1 MASLSRSG
9 GRKKDDAVW
18 QVFEYCADIGKS
30 RCLVKNKNDKPC
42 NEKLNGKN
50 PTNLKVHYTP
60 CISALVLSRL
70 DYCSPCLLDYRG
82 QQSHH
87 CRASRKLQLDSSW
100 ICHHA
105 IMSVRLRRSSIGC
118 WCTTT
123 SSSSWL
129 CSCSKHALVSVLYI
143 WETPWHWRVKTPVG
157 TICALLTPPT
167 TLFHEWVQ
175 SLGREHS
182 VLLDQLFGT
191 LLPSPRDQQTPFW
204 VSNGSSKHT
213 FLIYI
218 LTVFSLSLL
227 FCAFTQTF
235 VLPGRPG
242 LMQAYH

>member
-1 MASLSRSG
+1 MTRFG
-9 GRKKDDAVW
+9 
-18 QVFEYCADIGKS
+18 
-30 RCLVKNKNDKPC
+30 RCLSIAPTSGRAGVWLRTKMISRATRNWM
-42 NEKLNGKN
+42 GKN
-50 PTNLKVHYTP
+50 PTNLTVHYTP
-60 CISALVLSRL
+60 CIPALVLSRL

-143 WETPWHWRVKTPVG
+143 WETPWHWRDKTPVG
-157 TICALLTPPT
+157 TICALLTRPT
-167 TLFHEWVQ
+167 TLCHEWVQ
-175 SLGREHS
+175 SLRREHS
-182 VLLDQLFGT
+182 VLLDKLFGT
-191 LLPSPRDQQTPFW
+191 LSPSPWDQQTPFW

-227 FCAFTQTF
+227 CFVLSHRL

>member
-30 RCLVKNKNDKPC
+30 RCLVKDKNDKPC
-42 NEKLNGKN
+42 NKKLNGKN
-50 PTNLKVHYTP
+50 PTNLTVHYTP

-100 ICHHA
+100 ICRHA

-143 WETPWHWRVKTPVG
+143 WDAVT
-157 TICALLTPPT
+157 LTRQNTCRYHLRSADT
-167 TLFHEWVQ
+167 TDNIVPRMSTKFEKRAFCVAGQTVWN
-175 SLGREHS
+175 SLAESLRS
-182 VLLDQLFGT
+182 ADSILSFKWQL
-191 LLPSPRDQQTPFW
+191 
-204 VSNGSSKHT
+204 KAH
-213 FLIYI
+213 FLN
-218 LTVFSLSLL
+218 LHFNCV
-227 FCAFTQTF
+227 
-235 VLPGRPG
+235 
-242 LMQAYH
+242 